1 MLHNRQDLFRKEAL
15 DDYGSGSSRHG
26 APLRLL
32 PRWIR
37 WCYPALMGVVGTGA
51 FLLFSAHVAQYASGP
66 SIIKAMGY
74 SDVISPVA
82 GVVESIPA
90 APGECVRSGQPLV
103 LLNSAE
109 QEAECERVQK
119 EFEDQLANHLRDL
132 LDPSAVQ
139 QVAALRTQ
147 LEFATRMRD
156 LRCLEAPSNGEVAD
170 IRTQVGQEILPG
182 QVAMTLR
189 SGSAGFQVLA
199 AIPGRFRP
207 MLKTGAPAW
216 LRLEGYPHDALRTTV
231 RRVDASV
238 IGPKEAARYLGAG
251 AAGAMELS
259 GPIVLVRASLPESTF
274 AALGRRY
281 SHYDGMQGRLE
292 VRVQTE
298 PMILALIPGLR
309 SVIERGRR

>member
-15 DDYGSGSSRHG
+15 DHHGLGSSHHG
-26 APLRLL
+26 ERLQLL

-37 WCYPALMGVVGTGA
+37 WCYPVLLGIVGISV
-51 FLLFSAHVAQYASGP
+51 FLLFSAHVALYASGP
-66 SIIKAMGY
+66 SIIKAIGR
-74 SDVISPVA
+74 SDVISPVP
-82 GVVESIPA
+82 GVVESILV
-90 APGECVRSGQPLV
+90 APGERVRSGQPLV

-109 QEAECERVQK
+109 QEAECERVQR
-119 EFEDQLANHLRDL
+119 EFENQLANHLRDL
-132 LDPSAVQ
+132 LDPSASQ
-139 QVAALRTQ
+139 QVAALRNQ

-156 LRCLEAPSNGEVAD
+156 LRCLRAPLSGEAAD

-189 SGSAGFQVLA
+189 SGLAETHVLA

-216 LRLEGYPHDALRTTV
+216 LRLEGYQHHACRITV
-231 RRVDASV
+231 QRVDASV

-251 AAGAMELS
+251 AAEAMALN
-259 GPIVLVRASLPESTF
+259 GPIVLVSASLPESTF
-274 AALGRRY
+274 SALGKRY
-281 SHYDGMQGRLE
+281 SYYDGMRGRLE

-298 PMILALIPGLR
+298 PMILTLIPGLR
-309 SVIERGRR
+309 SLTERGSR